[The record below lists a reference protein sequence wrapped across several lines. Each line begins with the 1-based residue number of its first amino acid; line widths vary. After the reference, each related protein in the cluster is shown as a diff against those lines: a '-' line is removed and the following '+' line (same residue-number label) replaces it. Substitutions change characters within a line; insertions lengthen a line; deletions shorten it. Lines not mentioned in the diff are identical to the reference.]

1 MPEPAAEV
9 GAEVEAERLYG
20 RLLDRLGLGD
30 VQCSPCARALLPEPF
45 NWESYTFTATGG
57 QSWTWDIRCARALA
71 SRGPAARRLTLSPD
85 EVHVW
90 LQSHGHVDE
99 QHLGHIPLDRLSE
112 PALLAPVPE
121 GRGHVMI
128 DGSHRATIRMRAGML
143 VDAYLLTPI
152 ENALAI
158 GTAPLPMQRIASE
171 LRRQR
176 LLDDEIG
183 R

>member
-1 MPEPAAEV
+1 MPEPQAAD
-9 GAEVEAERLYG
+9 GAEAQAERLYSH
-20 RLLDRLGLGD
+20 LLERLGLGD
-30 VQCSPCARALLPEPF
+30 LQCPPCARALLPEPF

-85 EVHVW
+85 EVHIW

-99 QHLGHIPLDRLSE
+99 RHLGHIPLDRLSE
-112 PALLAPVPE
+112 PVLLAPVPD

-128 DGSHRATIRMRAGML
+128 DGSHRATIRVRAGMP
-143 VDAYLLTPI
+143 VDGYLLTDI

-158 GTAPLPMQRIASE
+158 GTVPLAMLRVADE
-171 LRRQR
+171 LRRQQ
-176 LLDDEIG
+176 LLRDDIG

>member
-1 MPEPAAEV
+1 VPEPPAEV
-9 GAEVEAERLYG
+9 GAEVEAERLYS

-30 VQCSPCARALLPEPF
+30 VQCPPCARALLPEPF

-112 PALLAPVPE
+112 PVLLAPVPE

-128 DGSHRATIRMRAGML
+128 DGSHRATIRVRAGMP
-143 VDAYLLTPI
+143 VDGYLLSDI

-158 GTAPLPMQRIASE
+158 GTVPLAMRRFADE
-171 LRRQR
+171 LRRQQ
-176 LLDDEIG
+176 LLRDDIG